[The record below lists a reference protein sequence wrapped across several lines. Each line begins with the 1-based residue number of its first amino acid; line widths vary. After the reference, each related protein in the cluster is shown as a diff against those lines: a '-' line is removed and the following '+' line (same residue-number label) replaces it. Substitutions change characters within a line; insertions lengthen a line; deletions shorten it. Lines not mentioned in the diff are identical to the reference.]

1 MAKGLS
7 QVVGSEAD
15 GTAEMIM
22 VVDQMFD
29 CLNVSSCSEGIR
41 KRKPSKEFVKNT
53 QALRVCGNLP
63 TEIKGNCR
71 GSNSKR
77 VLTFD
82 KENIAPLTK
91 RRRKH

>member
-7 QVVGSEAD
+7 QVVGSEAE

-41 KRKPSKEFVKNT
+41 KRKPSKDPYTIHHTPMLMIGDWRCDQSQN
-53 QALRVCGNLP
+53 
-63 TEIKGNCR
+63 
-71 GSNSKR
+71 
-77 VLTFD
+77 
-82 KENIAPLTK
+82 
-91 RRRKH
+91 

>member
-41 KRKPSKEFVKNT
+41 KRKPSKDPYTHANDWRLEV
-53 QALRVCGNLP
+53 
-63 TEIKGNCR
+63 
-71 GSNSKR
+71 
-77 VLTFD
+77 
-82 KENIAPLTK
+82 
-91 RRRKH
+91 

>member
-1 MAKGLS
+1 MNENPS
-7 QVVGSEAD
+7 V
-15 GTAEMIM
+15 AE
-22 VVDQMFD
+22 F
-29 CLNVSSCSEGIR
+29 
-41 KRKPSKEFVKNT
+41 FKNT
-53 QALRVCGNLP
+53 QTLRVCGNLP